1 MTEYQLPFSS
11 HIRPLSEAWKNVD
24 GYNKCGHND
33 INEKKPVLILPFSP
47 KTFSLSALRP
57 LSKFC
62 SVIYDEIRGKKN
74 VSICVANNN
83 DLKGFLSLLS
93 CLY

>member
-1 MTEYQLPFSS
+1 MLTD
-11 HIRPLSEAWKNVD
+11 ITNVAIAILMKR
-24 GYNKCGHND
+24 N
-33 INEKKPVLILPFSP
+33 LFLFLPFSP

>member
-47 KTFSLSALRP
+47 KTFLSFSQL
-57 LSKFC
+57 
-62 SVIYDEIRGKKN
+62 
-74 VSICVANNN
+74 
-83 DLKGFLSLLS
+83 
-93 CLY
+93 